1 MLYKNIFWIK
11 VFYKWLKC
19 ISWCLE
25 MEVSNI
31 TEDDQVAIRRR
42 RMPRQV
48 SMISDASEKNKSFR
62 EWLASIF
69 TMSDTDII
77 SRCGLDALQYLR
89 FQRHIICYVTMTMVL
104 TISIILPLNFQGKKG
119 HYQWLINTAIS
130 FIIQWNRLVFMHF
143 LFQ

>member
-1 MLYKNIFWIK
+1 
-11 VFYKWLKC
+11 
-19 ISWCLE
+19 
-25 MEVSNI
+25 MEESNI
-31 TEDDQVAIRRR
+31 TEDDQVTIRRR

-48 SMISDASEKNKSFR
+48 SMISDASEKNKSFK

-104 TISIILPLNFQGKKG
+104 TISIILPLNFQGMK
-119 HYQWLINTAIS
+119 I
-130 FIIQWNRLVFMHF
+130 
-143 LFQ
+143 